1 MRKEIYYTYLGENG
15 TITTPVFLE
24 GIYSIKKYRLI
35 ADKNKKL
42 TKNNKSFVYSVT
54 VSPSDLD
61 LWYEVDD
68 E

>member
-1 MRKEIYYTYLGENG
+1 MRKETYYTYLGENG

-42 TKNNKSFVYSVT
+42 TIENSTAMN
-54 VSPSDLD
+54 
-61 LWYEVDD
+61 
-68 E
+68 